1 MNKKGDIKFSFIE
14 IVLILFVVLLLIG
27 AAYRFYWVPLK
38 STATPIV
45 ANLGDEAS
53 KIGQLDQER
62 DVDKDRIADNMD
74 KCCECGRQ
82 GAEGVAT
89 TGEDIGCASG
99 QAKTE
104 QCPLTCIT

>member
-1 MNKKGDIKFSFIE
+1 MKKKGEMKYSFLE
-14 IVLILFVVLLLIG
+14 IALILFVVLLFIG
-27 AAYRFYWVPLK
+27 AAYRFYWKPL
-38 STATPIV
+38 TGTVTPIV

-62 DVDKDRIADNMD
+62 DVDKDKIVDNMD

-89 TGEDIGCASG
+89 SGENIGCATG
-99 QAKTE
+99 QKPE
-104 QCPLTCIT
+104 QCPITCIV